1 MNTSQLLRNFGS
13 PMGAMAASRCPTP
26 FAFPFTPLGLSLFD
40 IDPSRIL
47 SLLHHQTWLAEEAL
61 RTRGLLSAPK
71 DFSHRFTTLSDLLT
85 KDYQA
90 GGAGGATGGY
100 GAAKQSQSQSQPP
113 QQSTTNRSSD
123 AQYKAQQQQ
132 QQHQQQ
138 QQTTQQQQQQPQLP
152 HAAFNLRY
160 ATPTSF
166 FQQAT
171 KSSKSVG
178 APSPQQMATSS
189 TVSSE
194 SQLESQSQSQS
205 EGKMG
210 SGRGSGSGNGNGN
223 DSDDVTIVELA
234 NERTVVTPNSS
245 ALLYKESLEQLLA
258 QQRRRATPGAVTV
271 AATGTGTGVGTGA
284 ATGASVIV
292 DASGLRQYTQLLLS
306 GAGTPVS
313 CTDTSSSCKEKSSSS
328 STSSTPPPS
337 GALLAQHQQLSQM
350 LKSPSDTC
358 SSLFSEPIEE
368 ETRCVVCN
376 AHFPNVWLLEQ
387 HAALQHP
394 HIGPGDE
401 KPFICEQ
408 CGQSYRYRSAY
419 AKHKE
424 QNHRA
429 RLPADK
435 LFTCDVCG
443 MQFRYLKSFKKHR
456 LNHALERL
464 HGKKSIGVG
473 VGVGVGIAGVTSA
486 RLNSSTAA
494 MSAQLEQDVVTSSQ
508 EPMLADEGEDLRI
521 NVKREGDDTTGQG
534 QGQAQG
540 QQNDGTGSEEH
551 EQDNTIDSAGITML
565 YNDNNSSASASTS
578 ATEPNISS
586 SDGIHSTNKRSRLLN
601 SAHHLETD
609 PSYHHHQHHQHQQ
622 HHQQHPHQHQQHH
635 HQHHQQQQQSQ
646 QSQSQQQAQQQQL
659 PPHLGHVSLPVASAA
674 AGSSSAAAAAVAAA
688 AAASCNSSASTGNAS
703 TANSGGGISSL
714 SSLTSLINA
723 ERIPNEQFLG
733 LNPQEASILNFLRVD
748 AAERQRDK
756 RPATSRFACPF
767 CGKCVRSKENLK
779 LHVRK
784 HTGERPFVC
793 LFCGRAFGGKS
804 DLTRHLRIHTG
815 ERPYHCESCGKC
827 FARADYLSK
836 HLTTHIHNAPR

>member
-1 MNTSQLLRNFGS
+1 MS
-13 PMGAMAASRCPTP
+13 AMAASRCPTP

-85 KDYQA
+85 KDYQPDGAA
-90 GGAGGATGGY
+90 GVTGY
-100 GAAKQSQSQSQPP
+100 GTAKQSLSQSQP
-113 QQSTTNRSSD
+113 QQSITNRSSD

-132 QQHQQQ
+132 QQQPLQQQ
-138 QQTTQQQQQQPQLP
+138 QETTQQQQQPQLP

-160 ATPTSF
+160 TTPTSF
-166 FQQAT
+166 FPQA
-171 KSSKSVG
+171 KSSKSAG
-178 APSPQQMATSS
+178 APSPLQIATSS
-189 TVSSE
+189 TISSE
-194 SQLESQSQSQS
+194 LQLESQA
-205 EGKMG
+205 EVK
-210 SGRGSGSGNGNGN
+210 RNAN
-223 DSDDVTIVELA
+223 DNDDVTIVELP
-234 NERTVVTPNSS
+234 NERNVVTPNSG

-258 QQRRRATPGAVTV
+258 QQRRRVTSNSTPGTSVGG
-271 AATGTGTGVGTGA
+271 GTTGA
-284 ATGASVIV
+284 GVGASVGGGIIV

-306 GAGTPVS
+306 GAATPVS

-337 GALLAQHQQLSQM
+337 GTLLAQHQQLSQM

-358 SSLFSEPIEE
+358 SSIFSETIEE
-368 ETRCVVCN
+368 ETRCIVCN

-394 HIGPGDE
+394 HIGPGEE

-473 VGVGVGIAGVTSA
+473 VGVGIGASSMRLVSGSSSSA
-486 RLNSSTAA
+486 TA
-494 MSAQLEQDVVTSSQ
+494 AQLEQDVVTSSQ

-521 NVKREGDDTTGQG
+521 NVKRESDVSTGQ
-534 QGQAQG
+534 QDA
-540 QQNDGTGSEEH
+540 GSEEH

-609 PSYHHHQHHQHQQ
+609 PSYHHHQHQHQHQQ
-622 HHQQHPHQHQQHH
+622 HQHH
-635 HQHHQQQQQSQ
+635 HHQQQQQQQQ

-659 PPHLGHVSLPVASAA
+659 PPHLAHVTLPMTSAA
-674 AGSSSAAAAAVAAA
+674 AGSSSAVAVAAA
-688 AAASCNSSASTGNAS
+688 AAAGCNSSGSSGNAS
-703 TANSGGGISSL
+703 TANSSVGSGGGISSL